1 MRFFISQQYLTEN
14 YMMKKSV
21 MIIAGIAATV
31 VIIILILIGK
41 AVSQKGGTNL
51 YVESKRGQFDIVVT
65 VTGELQAENSVN
77 ISGPDF
83 TQARGVRI
91 MDLRIQDIVPEGTEV
106 EVGDYI
112 ATLDRTTLDNTLRD
126 ELERLITY
134 ETNLETGILDTS
146 VNLSNLRDGI
156 RNQEANVEEARITL
170 EQSQFEPPATIRQA
184 EIALGRNERSLEQA
198 LRSYELRVEQSRS
211 QMRNLEKNVSDQIQ
225 RVSDIERILDQF
237 IITAP
242 SPGMVIYRR
251 DRSGNRIRSG
261 STINAF
267 DRVVAT
273 LPDMSSMLSRT
284 YVNEIDVS
292 KVSSGQKV
300 EIQVDAFPEKSYT
313 GTVLSIANIGEQLP
327 NTDAKVFEALI
338 RVDGSDPILKP
349 SMTTANKI
357 VTQTISDVIFLPIES
372 VHIGA
377 DSIPF
382 VYLRN
387 GTKQIVVTGEMNE
400 NHVIIEQGLGE
411 NVLVFLNTPENP
423 EGFKLAGQEL
433 VDIIREREQAKRDEE
448 RRIREEAERSRNVRT
463 TVRGRGQGQGGGQ
476 NASPEMRQR
485 IQQAINN
492 SGDTAL
498 IRELRQNM
506 PQGDSTVVRLRD
518 GGPQQ
523 GNQQQQQG
531 ARVREGGGAQQQGNQ
546 PQGNQQQPAAPA
558 NQ

>member
-1 MRFFISQQYLTEN
+1 
-14 YMMKKSV
+14 MMKKSV
-21 MIIAGIAATV
+21 MIIAGIAAVV
-31 VIIILILIGK
+31 VIIILIIIGK
-41 AVSQKGGTNL
+41 AASKKGGTNL
-51 YVESKRGQFDIVVT
+51 YVESKRGQFDIIVT

-77 ISGPDF
+77 ITGPDF

-112 ATLDRTTLDNTLRD
+112 ATLDRTSLDNTLRD
-126 ELERLITY
+126 ELERLIDF
-134 ETNLETGILDTS
+134 ETNLENAILDSS
-146 VNLSNLRDGI
+146 VNLSNRRDGLK
-156 RNQEANVEEARITL
+156 NNEVSVEEARITL

-184 EIALGRNERSLEQA
+184 ELALGRAERTLEQA
-198 LRSYELRVEQSRS
+198 LRSYELAVVQAGTNVRNRERS
-211 QMRNLEKNVSDQIQ
+211 VSDQIQ
-225 RVSDIERILDQF
+225 RVSNIESLLDQF

-251 DRSGNRIRSG
+251 DRSGNRIRAG

-267 DRVVAT
+267 DRTVAT

-292 KVSSGQKV
+292 KVSAGQKV

-400 NHVIIEQGLGE
+400 NHVIIEQGLRE

-433 VDIIREREQAKRDEE
+433 VDVIREREQAKRDEE
-448 RRIREEAERSRNVRT
+448 RRIREEANSRART
-463 TVRGRGQGQGGGQ
+463 ATPAMRGRGQGGGQ
-476 NASPEMRQR
+476 GASPEMRER

-498 IRELRQNM
+498 IREIRQNM
-506 PQGDSTVVRLRD
+506 PQGDSTVVRLRE

-531 ARVREGGGAQQQGNQ
+531 ARVREGGAQQQGNQ